1 MSLHSPLTCMASDE
15 HSNVIINSCFFIDK
29 VLFSSYCFQYL
40 LFVFGFP
47 QFEYDIPRCNLFYW
61 HAFFLLFFQLPG
73 YVVLFMSLILEF
85 SNNTTSN
92 ISLLL
97 FSLLCVVYYLCIYYT
112 FLKISKFYHV
122 CSIFFF
128 HWFFYLH
135 FSLVSSLKPIIRLT
149 DSFLLRCNKV
159 F

>member
-1 MSLHSPLTCMASDE
+1 MSYYYPLTCMASDE
-15 HSNVIINSCFFIDK
+15 HSNVIINFWFFIDK
-29 VLFSSYCFQYL
+29 VLFSSYCFRYF

-47 QFEYDIPRCNLFYW
+47 QFEYDMSRCDLFYW
-61 HAFFLLFFQLPG
+61 HALFLLFFQLPG
-73 YVVLFMSLILEF
+73 SVVLFMSLILEF

-92 ISLLL
+92 ISPPF
-97 FSLLCVVYYLCIYYT
+97 FSLLCSTLFIHILH
-112 FLKISKFYHV
+112 FLKFYKLYHV

-135 FSLVSSLKPIIRLT
+135 FNLLHSLKPIINLI
-149 DSFLLRCNKV
+149 DYFLCYNKV